1 MGTLSP
7 VRPQVGAASHLP
19 FAGAHGHVPG
29 ALLHTTC
36 AVVLADEPGSPFMP
50 LTDGHAKPALPFAGA
65 LRLIDFALSNCLHS
79 GIRRISVLTQDKAHS
94 LIAHVERGWG
104 FLEPA
109 LNEFVNVVPAPQRG
123 GGDECSGHRGTANT
137 VFQNLT
143 TLREADPEHVLVLAG
158 DHVYK
163 MDYGVM
169 LAEHIERGSD
179 ITLAGIEVPMAQAST
194 YDVLA
199 VNAQDRVV
207 ALQPQPTRPPCIP
220 GTPQRALASMGIY
233 IFKASFLYQALER
246 DAADPHSTHDFAR
259 DVIPRALAL
268 ARAGAPVRV
277 NAHRFA
283 RSCVAM
289 QGGQPCWRDMATLD
303 AYWEAHM
310 DLIEVQPQLNL
321 YDDDWPVLSLR
332 RQLEPARFVANH
344 NGLRG
349 MAIDSVVSSGCI
361 VSGATVR
368 RSLLSFKVRVDE
380 NSRVEECVVLP
391 GVHIG
396 RGVTL
401 RRCVVDQG
409 CQLPDGFSAGLD
421 AEHDA
426 ARFHVTERG
435 ITLITADMLGQTR
448 PCSGGAPLQ

>member
-36 AVVLADEPGSPFMP
+36 AVVLADEPGSPSMP
-50 LTDGHAKPALPFAGA
+50 LTDGHAKPALPFAGT
-65 LRLIDFALSNCLHS
+65 LRLIDFALSNCLNS
-79 GIRRISVLTQDKAHS
+79 GIRRISVLTQGTAHS
-94 LIAHVERGWG
+94 LITHVERGWG
-104 FLEPA
+104 FLEPSH
-109 LNEFVNVVPAPQRG
+109 NEFINVFPTPQHL
-123 GGDECSGHRGTANT
+123 GDGGHRGTAAT
-137 VFQNLT
+137 VFQNLA

-169 LAEHIERGSD
+169 LAEHIERGAD
-179 ITLAGIEVPMAQAST
+179 ITIAAIDVPLAQAST

-207 ALQPQPTRPPCIP
+207 AMHPKPLHPPCIP
-220 GTPQRALASMGIY
+220 GQPQRALASMGIY
-233 IFKASFLYQALER
+233 IFKASFLYQALAH
-246 DAADPHSTHDFAR
+246 DAADPHSTHDLAH
-259 DVIPRALAL
+259 DLIPRALAL
-268 ARAGAPVRV
+268 ARAGAQAQV

-283 RSCVAM
+283 RSCVDM
-289 QGGQPCWRDMATLD
+289 QGGQPCWHDMATLD

-310 DLIEVQPQLNL
+310 DLIEVQPQINL

-344 NGLRG
+344 NGHRG

-368 RSLLSFKVRVDE
+368 RSLLSFKVRVE
-380 NSRVEECVVLP
+380 QNSRVEECVVLP
-391 GVHIG
+391 DVRIG

-409 CQLPDGFSAGLD
+409 CELPDGFSAGLD
-421 AEHDA
+421 AAQDA
-426 ARFHVTERG
+426 LRFHVTERG
-435 ITLITADMLGQTR
+435 ITLITADMLGQAQ
-448 PCSGGAPLQ
+448 PCSDGAPLQ